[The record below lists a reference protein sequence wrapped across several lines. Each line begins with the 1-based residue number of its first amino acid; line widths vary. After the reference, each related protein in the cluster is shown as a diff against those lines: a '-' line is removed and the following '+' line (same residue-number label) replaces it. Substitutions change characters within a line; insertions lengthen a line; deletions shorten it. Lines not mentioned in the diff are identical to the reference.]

1 MMRESN
7 KLVNIFVILIIDV
20 NANNL
25 HKCLIKRCI
34 KIIDTFKEMW
44 DIKKIF
50 MVKKN
55 K

>member
-1 MMRESN
+1 MTRESN
-7 KLVNIFVILIIDV
+7 KLVNIFVILIDV

-25 HKCLIKRCI
+25 HRCLIKRCI
-34 KIIDTFKEMW
+34 KIIDIFKEIW

-50 MVKKN
+50 MVLKN